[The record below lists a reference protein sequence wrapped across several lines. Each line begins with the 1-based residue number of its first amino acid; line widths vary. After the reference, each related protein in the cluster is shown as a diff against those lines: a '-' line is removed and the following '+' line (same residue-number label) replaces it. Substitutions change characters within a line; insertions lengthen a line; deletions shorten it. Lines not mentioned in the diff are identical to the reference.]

1 MWKVVNQA
9 NLKNKG
15 LNIWV
20 YDEDDILFA
29 GVELNEIP
37 VDDHGLEQKNIEMLK
52 YASYKHY
59 GPYEQTTNATRHMM
73 DELKRIGLETGWP
86 YIEIYGHQNADE
98 SKPETELL
106 VSIK

>member
-1 MWKVVNQA
+1 MWKVVKGDS
-9 NLKNKG
+9 LKNKG

-20 YDEDDILFA
+20 YDEDNTLFA

-37 VDDHGLEQKNIEMLK
+37 GEETGLEQKHIELLK

-59 GPYEQTTNATRHMM
+59 GPYEQTTNATQIMM
-73 DELKRIGLETGWP
+73 DELKQMGLETGWP